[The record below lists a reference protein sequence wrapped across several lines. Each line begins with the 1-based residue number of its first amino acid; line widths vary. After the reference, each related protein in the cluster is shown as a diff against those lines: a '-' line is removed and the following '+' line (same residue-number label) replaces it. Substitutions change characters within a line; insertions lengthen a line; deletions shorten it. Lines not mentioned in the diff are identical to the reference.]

1 MFVAS
6 TSEDLFFFSLLVQ
19 RKEPTRFQT
28 EYLGRTRWNGC
39 EDAIAK
45 EMGIGR
51 ASVYRALGEVLLKTL
66 FISYGRIHRLALSSV
81 Q

>member
-28 EYLGRTRWNGC
+28 EYLGQTRWNRGV
-39 EDAIAK
+39 
-45 EMGIGR
+45 R
-51 ASVYRALGEVLLKTL
+51 AEGQFLKRNMAE
-66 FISYGRIHRLALSSV
+66 FIDF
-81 Q
+81 